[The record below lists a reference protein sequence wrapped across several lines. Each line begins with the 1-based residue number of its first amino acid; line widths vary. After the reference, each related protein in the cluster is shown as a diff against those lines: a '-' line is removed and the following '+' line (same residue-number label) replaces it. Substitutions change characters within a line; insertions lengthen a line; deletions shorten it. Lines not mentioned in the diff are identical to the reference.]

1 MDKNRSKNKKY
12 FNDYDEGNKSHH
24 YNSRNKMLR
33 QAKQNKAVE
42 RAIRTKDLKALVEY
56 DEH

>member
-12 FNDYDEGNKSHH
+12 LSDFDEGRSHH
-24 YNSRNKMLR
+24 HNSRSKTL
-33 QAKQNKAVE
+33 KQMKQSKAVE

>member
-12 FNDYDEGNKSHH
+12 FNDYDESGKSHH

-33 QAKQNKAVE
+33 QAKQSKAVE

>member
-12 FNDYDEGNKSHH
+12 FNEYDESGKGHH
-24 YNSRNKMLR
+24 HNSRSKML
-33 QAKQNKAVE
+33 KQMKQSKAVE